1 MRKDI
6 RSSRS
11 PSVGAP
17 IHAGYS
23 TADSA
28 SHHSSPEPNDG
39 VAPEYAAEMQHT
51 FDIAGQQPLDPSCT
65 VHGLDVEDHHSA
77 VLAWDDCTMHTI
89 NSFGPPWMQQVPPYP
104 IPLGSQ
110 HSIPTPPFDCP
121 PIQPY
126 DYPLFP
132 FAPRGSPPGDLDVK
146 LDMDQEPTD
155 PLADQTQA
163 NVNALIE
170 TNYQLSQVL
179 VFLSSS
185 HGDLASHERMIL
197 YHKKLE
203 RAFPLVV
210 SLRQIITWFAT
221 SHLHSTTDLNSPCML
236 LIALSIS
243 VLSEICETVLRIFRG
258 TLESEGA
265 GQGNNDAYSTML
277 SDATLI
283 EFHLAKLQKVL
294 ATLKGDIRHQQ
305 HDRLDG
311 LRRSLLEFVQE
322 LRKGI

>member
-39 VAPEYAAEMQHT
+39 VAPDYAAEMQHT
-51 FDIAGQQPLDPSCT
+51 FDIAGQQPLGPSCT
-65 VHGLDVEDHHSA
+65 VHGLDAEDHHSA

-104 IPLGSQ
+104 IPLGPQ

-132 FAPRGSPPGDLDVK
+132 FTPRGSPPGDLDVK
-146 LDMDQEPTD
+146 LDVDQEPTD

-163 NVNALIE
+163 NVHALIE

-179 VFLSSS
+179 VFLS
-185 HGDLASHERMIL
+185 R
-197 YHKKLE
+197 
-203 RAFPLVV
+203 
-210 SLRQIITWFAT
+210 
-221 SHLHSTTDLNSPCML
+221 
-236 LIALSIS
+236 
-243 VLSEICETVLRIFRG
+243 
-258 TLESEGA
+258 
-265 GQGNNDAYSTML
+265 QGNNDAYYTML

-294 ATLKGDIRHQQ
+294 ATLKGDIRHQP